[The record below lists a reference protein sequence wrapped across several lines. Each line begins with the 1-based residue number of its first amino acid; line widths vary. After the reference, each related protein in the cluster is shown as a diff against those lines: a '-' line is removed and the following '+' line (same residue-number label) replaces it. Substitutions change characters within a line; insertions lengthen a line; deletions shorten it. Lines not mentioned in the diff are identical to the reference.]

1 MLEIKGYEGLYSIT
15 SCGRIY
21 SHRSK
26 KFLKP
31 VIDRTNYYV
40 VTLSKNNK
48 KKKFLIHRL
57 VLETYLPV
65 DQMELLE
72 VNHKDENKLNN
83 CLNNLE
89 WVTKKQNINYG
100 SRNKRAGEKIKIA
113 NTNNPKLS
121 YPIYCEELNQE
132 FPSIREAARQLK
144 LDSSFLSKQI
154 KRNRKAYGLTWR
166 YKEEI

>member
-26 KFLKP
+26 KFLKS

-48 KKKFLIHRL
+48 KKKFL
-57 VLETYLPV
+57 
-65 DQMELLE
+65 
-72 VNHKDENKLNN
+72 
-83 CLNNLE
+83 
-89 WVTKKQNINYG
+89 
-100 SRNKRAGEKIKIA
+100 
-113 NTNNPKLS
+113 
-121 YPIYCEELNQE
+121 
-132 FPSIREAARQLK
+132 SIREAARQLK

>member
-15 SCGRIY
+15 SCGRICF
-21 SHRSK
+21 HRSK

-83 CLNNLE
+83 CLNDLE

-100 SRNKRAGEKIKIA
+100 SRNNRAGEKIKIA

-132 FPSIREAARQLK
+132 FLSIREAARQLK

-154 KRNRKAYGLTWR
+154 KRNRKAYGLT
-166 YKEEI
+166 

>member
-1 MLEIKGYEGLYSIT
+1 M
-15 SCGRIY
+15 
-21 SHRSK
+21 
-26 KFLKP
+26 
-31 VIDRTNYYV
+31 
-40 VTLSKNNK
+40 
-48 KKKFLIHRL
+48 
-57 VLETYLPV
+57 
-65 DQMELLE
+65 
-72 VNHKDENKLNN
+72 NHKDENKLNN
-83 CLNNLE
+83 CLNDLE

-166 YKEEI
+166 YKEGI

>member
-31 VIDRTNYYV
+31 VI
-40 VTLSKNNK
+40 
-48 KKKFLIHRL
+48 
-57 VLETYLPV
+57 
-65 DQMELLE
+65 
-72 VNHKDENKLNN
+72 
-83 CLNNLE
+83 
-89 WVTKKQNINYG
+89 
-100 SRNKRAGEKIKIA
+100 
-113 NTNNPKLS
+113 NPKLS
-121 YPIYCEELNQE
+121 YPIYCEELSQE

-154 KRNRKAYGLTWR
+154 KRNRKAYGLT
-166 YKEEI
+166 